1 MLQLMKKKVMENIA
15 AVNDALKSSV
25 KKKEYNRLQVEG
37 SDLSVLIKLIRTL
50 DALEEAVTYLGGE
63 KHITASSVLP
73 FLVNFNT
80 FLEPNED
87 DRQYLNTFK
96 STLKRDMI
104 ERCGKHLNF
113 QFLTKASYFDKRY
126 SKLSFVDK
134 MGFMELE
141 DEVLNKEAILEQIKI
156 ELLLV
161 QEKINAAQ

>member
-1 MLQLMKKKVMENIA
+1 MIPMRTSLMLQLMKKKVMENIA

-80 FLEPNED
+80 FLEPN
-87 DRQYLNTFK
+87 
-96 STLKRDMI
+96 
-104 ERCGKHLNF
+104 
-113 QFLTKASYFDKRY
+113 
-126 SKLSFVDK
+126 
-134 MGFMELE
+134 
-141 DEVLNKEAILEQIKI
+141 
-156 ELLLV
+156 
-161 QEKINAAQ
+161 